1 MSQQSRLFGT
11 NGIRGVVNQDLTPEF
26 VTKVGAAIG
35 TFFKDAQLLVGYD
48 GRTSNIM
55 FAHAIMSGLTATG
68 CNVYDVGTA
77 PTPAIQY
84 AVRKHKMNGGVIITA
99 SHNPPQY
106 NGIKV
111 TAADGVEIPREDE
124 AKIENIY
131 ATEKFALKHYNRIG
145 QAYVLPGILDE
156 YIEAIKTH
164 VNVGAIKKKHYHAII
179 DPGNGTGGL
188 VAPYLLRDLGCK
200 ITALNANLDGT
211 FPNRPS
217 EPRPENLGELA
228 ATVKTLSADVG
239 IAYDGDADR
248 SIFVDEKGEIHP
260 GDRTFALV
268 EKYFLQDHK
277 GETIV
282 TPVSSSSIVKEI
294 AAEHGGK
301 VVWTKVGSTTVS
313 MMMKKLKTKLGGEEN
328 GGVFYGPHQPVR
340 DGAMT
345 SALILDIMT
354 RTEKKLSQLIA
365 ELPRYFIEKD
375 KIECPDN
382 LKEPVLEAFMKSVR
396 NAKVDATDGAKL
408 WFENKSSILIRPSG
422 TEPIYRFYAE
432 AKTKKGATQLIKK
445 YKAQLNGLIKKTRT

>member
-1 MSQQSRLFGT
+1 
-11 NGIRGVVNQDLTPEF
+11 
-26 VTKVGAAIG
+26 
-35 TFFKDAQLLVGYD
+35 
-48 GRTSNIM
+48 
-55 FAHAIMSGLTATG
+55 MSGLTATG

-84 AVRKHKMNGGVIITA
+84 AVRRHKMTGGVIITA

-111 TAADGVEIPREDE
+111 TASDGVEIPREDE
-124 AKIENIY
+124 VKIESIY
-131 ATEKFALKHYNRIG
+131 TTEKFALKEYDRIG
-145 QAYVLPGILDE
+145 QAYTLSGILDE
-156 YIEAIKTH
+156 YIEAVKTH
-164 VNVGAIKKKHYHAII
+164 VDVGAIKKRHYHVII

-228 ATVKTLSADVG
+228 ATVKTLGADVG

-282 TPVSSSSIVKEI
+282 TPVSSSSVVKEI
-294 AAEHGGK
+294 ADEHGGK
-301 VVWTKVGSTTVS
+301 IVWTKVGSTTVS
-313 MMMKKLKTKLGGEEN
+313 MMMKKLRAKLGGEEN

-345 SALILDIMT
+345 SALILNIMART
-354 RTEKKLSQLIA
+354 RKKLSQLIG

-382 LKEPVLEAFMKSVR
+382 IKESILEAFMKSVR
-396 NAKVDATDGAKL
+396 NAEVDTTDGAKL

-432 AKTKKGATQLIKK
+432 AKTKEGATQLIKK
-445 YKAQLNGLIKKTRT
+445 YKAQLNELIKKTRT